1 MMMEDLLILLPTP
14 IILPPIIVGVSPV
27 GIGAS
32 PWSALTAFPVV
43 DGGLV
48 PEADPAGC
56 VRLWAGC
63 PPVLDW
69 PVPRDWP
76 VAACCR
82 GPAAPVSAC
91 GRAPA
96 PPAC

>member
-56 VRLWAGC
+56 VPLWPGC
-63 PPVLDW
+63 PLVLDW
-69 PVPRDWP
+69 PVPGDCP
-76 VAACCR
+76 VAAGCP
-82 GPAAPVSAC
+82 GPTDPVNVFGAVP
-91 GRAPA
+91 G
-96 PPAC
+96 PPA